1 MQLAARY
8 SPFLYVEGGEVLRQ
22 VLLDHIVGGLLGLTE
37 PGDDQRK
44 SLNEGLGFLSFQSI

>member
-1 MQLAARY
+1 MQLAALY
-8 SPFLYVEGGEVLRQ
+8 SPFLQVEAGEVLLQ

-44 SLNEGLGFLSFQSI
+44 GVSQSLRLLSFQ